1 MFEVVGMETSIEMSP
16 LIEANSGIEEVKID
30 LDTTTTLSMHTSE
43 EGDPAESEKS
53 DAELE
58 DQFLVSFMVDAQ
70 GGTKRGCRFSGVKV
84 VIPPGKASM
93 PTNIICR
100 YLKNNKDVPTSLKE
114 GEILVSRI
122 LKLSPAGA
130 KFLGPVTI
138 EIPHCNSIESSDRE
152 YFVLRLDTN
161 GQWNEHLNET
171 TENNFEEDHENY
183 FEGATT
189 KIFTTD
195 FPRCFLIASRI
206 KQDNFWIGPDG
217 GIAKSSVVPGVKVVF
232 LPNAVSRLVRV
243 GIQVLHINTN
253 LASSPIVTIEPRR
266 KKVKKAITVTIPMP
280 EGTLNLN
287 NLKLLSSIT
296 GGTAKADWKDVTNLS
311 KLAFSDT
318 CVQFQTAVTGRFW
331 LLETPQNTSESSE
344 IESFA
349 TKLYYE
355 TIQY

>member
-1 MFEVVGMETSIEMSP
+1 M
-16 LIEANSGIEEVKID
+16 
-30 LDTTTTLSMHTSE
+30 
-43 EGDPAESEKS
+43 
-53 DAELE
+53 
-58 DQFLVSFMVDAQ
+58 
-70 GGTKRGCRFSGVKV
+70 
-84 VIPPGKASM
+84 
-93 PTNIICR
+93 
-100 YLKNNKDVPTSLKE
+100 
-114 GEILVSRI
+114 
-122 LKLSPAGA
+122 
-130 KFLGPVTI
+130 
-138 EIPHCNSIESSDRE
+138 
-152 YFVLRLDTN
+152 
-161 GQWNEHLNET
+161 NET

-243 GIQVLHINTN
+243 GIQVLHVNTN

-296 GGTAKADWKDVTNLS
+296 GKVSLLLS
-311 KLAFSDT
+311 YFRICTLLW
-318 CVQFQTAVTGRFW
+318 FQVE
-331 LLETPQNTSESSE
+331 LLKQ
-344 IESFA
+344 IG
-349 TKLYYE
+349 KM
-355 TIQY
+355 

>member
-1 MFEVVGMETSIEMSP
+1 MDTNIEMNP

-43 EGDPAESEKS
+43 EDPSDHSNKS
-53 DAELE
+53 DAESE

-100 YLKNNKDVPTSLKE
+100 YLKNNRDLPTPLKE
-114 GEILVSRI
+114 GEILVSKI
-122 LKLSPAGA
+122 LKLSPVGA

-152 YFVLRLDTN
+152 HFVLRLDTN
-161 GQWNEHLNET
+161 GQWNEHLHET
-171 TENNFEEDHENY
+171 TENNFDHEDHENY

-217 GIAKSSVVPGVKVVF
+217 RIAKSSVEPGVKVVF

-243 GIQVLHINTN
+243 GIQVLHVNTN

-266 KKVKKAITVTIPMP
+266 KKVKKAVTVTIPLP
-280 EGTLNLN
+280 EGTKNLN
-287 NLKLLSSIT
+287 NLKLLSSIS
-296 GGTAKADWKDVTNLS
+296 GGTDKAEWKDVTNRT
-311 KLAFSDT
+311 KLTFSDT

-331 LLETPQNTSESSE
+331 LLETENTLESSE
-344 IESFA
+344 IESIA